1 LTRGGSEQLIRHI
14 KGRGRRCKLK
24 FKEALVISFLALLLV
39 ASCSRSSLYISGDE
53 EAIGAEIYVDGE
65 EVGYLEKR
73 VYSGTTS
80 KNSTVVKREKRLQ
93 ELLEIRSGDEFAGAE
108 IKVPAGKYKIMFIS
122 KAGKRVQKEIR
133 IQGEQYIA
141 VDFEKMVIRGGE

>member
-39 ASCSRSSLYISGDE
+39 ASCSRSSL
-53 EAIGAEIYVDGE
+53 
-65 EVGYLEKR
+65 EKR

-93 ELLEIRSGDEFAGAE
+93 ERLEIRSGDEFAGAE